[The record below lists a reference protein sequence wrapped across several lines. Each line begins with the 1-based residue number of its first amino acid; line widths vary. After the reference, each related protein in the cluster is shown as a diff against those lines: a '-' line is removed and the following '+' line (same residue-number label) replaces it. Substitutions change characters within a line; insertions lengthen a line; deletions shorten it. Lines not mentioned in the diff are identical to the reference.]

1 MPHLIACRSVSL
13 TGLFLISLQA
23 QPPPTTPATFE
34 VASVKKHQAGDRR
47 GGWPE
52 FLPGGKFVSTGAPL
66 YILIAIAYDLP
77 FQSDRL
83 TGGPGWIRSEE
94 GVYDIEAKAEDGAIP
109 AGLSARARQEK
120 MKLMLQGLLADRFKL
135 AMHHETKELP
145 VYALVVAK
153 DGPKL
158 HMSTVEEKDCPEV
171 PTREVSCHQLGG
183 GQGRGLHGKAVD
195 MSDLVL
201 FVANWTDRP
210 LVDRTGIKGLFD
222 VETDGWLPFRPRP
235 APAPGAEP
243 SPEDIAMSDPARPT
257 LQMVLARL
265 GLRIETQK
273 APVQMFVIEHV
284 EKPTEN

>member
-1 MPHLIACRSVSL
+1 MTHKFFSVA
-13 TGLFLISLQA
+13 GLFSICLLA
-23 QPPPTTPATFE
+23 QPPTSTSLGFE
-34 VASVKKHQAGDRR
+34 VSSVKKHKTGDRR
-47 GGWPE
+47 GGWPA
-52 FLPGGKFVSTGAPL
+52 FLPGGKFTTNGAPL

-83 TGGPGWIRSEE
+83 TGGPGWIKSEE
-94 GVYDIEAKAEDGAIP
+94 GIYDIEAKAEDGVIP
-109 AGLSARARQEK
+109 AGMSARARTAK
-120 MKLMLQGLLADRFKL
+120 MKLMLQALLADRFRL
-135 AMHHETKELP
+135 AIHHETKELP

-158 HMSTVEEKDCPEV
+158 TMSKIEEKDCPDV
-171 PTREVSCHQLGG
+171 PTNEVSCHQVGG

-243 SPEDIAMSDPARPT
+243 SAEDIAMSDPARPT

-273 APVQMFVIEHV
+273 APVQM
-284 EKPTEN
+284 

>member
-1 MPHLIACRSVSL
+1 MTHKSL
-13 TGLFLISLQA
+13 SLAGLFFVCLQA
-23 QPPPTTPATFE
+23 QPQASTPQSFE
-34 VASVKKHQAGDRR
+34 VASIKKHKPGDRR

-52 FLPGGKFVSTGAPL
+52 FLPGGKFTTSGAPL

-83 TGGPGWIRSEE
+83 TGGPGWVKSEE

-109 AGLSARARQEK
+109 AGMSARARQAK

-135 AMHHETKELP
+135 VIHHETKELP
-145 VYALVVAK
+145 VYALLAAK

-158 HMSTVEEKDCPEV
+158 HMSTMDEKDCPEV
-171 PTREVSCHQLGG
+171 PTREISCHQIGG

-210 LVDRTGIKGLFD
+210 MVDRTGIKGLFD

-243 SPEDIAMSDPARPT
+243 SAEDIAMADPARPT

-265 GLRIETQK
+265 GLRMETQK
-273 APVQMFVIEHV
+273 APVEMYVIDHV

>member
-1 MPHLIACRSVSL
+1 MSHKLLSL
-13 TGLFLISLQA
+13 ASLFLACLQA
-23 QPPPTTPATFE
+23 QPQTAKPMSFE
-34 VASVKKHQAGDRR
+34 VASVKKHKPGDRR

-52 FLPGGKFVSTGAPL
+52 FLPGGKFTSTGAPL

-83 TGGPGWIRSEE
+83 TGGPGWLKSEE

-109 AGLSARARQEK
+109 AGMPARARQAK

-135 AMHHETKELP
+135 VIHHETKELP
-145 VYALVVAK
+145 VYALTVAK

-158 HMSTVEEKDCPEV
+158 QMSKIEEKDCPEV
-171 PTREVSCHQLGG
+171 PTPEASCHQIGG
-183 GQGRGLHGKAVD
+183 GQGRGLHGKAID
-195 MSDLVL
+195 MSDMVL

-222 VETDGWLPFRPRP
+222 VETDGWVPMRPRP
-235 APAPGAEP
+235 APAPGAEA
-243 SPEDIAMSDPARPT
+243 SAEDIAMADPARPT
-257 LQMVLARL
+257 LQMVMARL
-265 GLRIETQK
+265 GLKIETQK
-273 APVQMFVIEHV
+273 APVEMYVIDRI